1 MYVWDDKKKQYVSDT
16 PASRIPVK
24 DSAEL
29 FDSNNVE
36 GALAELAGERD
47 AQGITLQ
54 DHTGK
59 IENLT
64 EVVDW
69 LKVNGGGSGGTGAG
83 GTVMPTISTTDE
95 LSQVVP
101 KGQEIILNVFFS
113 SPNLGQGSLVL
124 LVNNKEVNS
133 FTIKQG
139 SNSINIGAL
148 KDLRNKIV
156 IYAKDRAN
164 LVSNEITYNIINGG
178 VSLTLDFDYYADY
191 PADKDVLMRYNID
204 TDQEDVQ
211 LEVTVDN
218 NKSSVACKNGYNEY
232 YFKNLTVGI
241 HAVTVRAISGQFI
254 SETYNFN
261 LVIINSDSLYISSTF
276 GENPKCTLGVPVV
289 IDYRISYKDDTA
301 ITLVLT
307 LDGKV
312 NKTLTSKRGS
322 YAWTLNDMTL
332 GSHSY
337 KIDCTLGADTV
348 SLEGTFVV
356 EAGDYTPLQINTD
369 GLRYQMGCANRTNQ
383 DDDKEEFIYDNGTSQ
398 ITTRLKG
405 FNFETNGWIDGAL
418 VCNGGAYAEIDYAC
432 MAENAPY
439 SLTVEIDFKATD
451 IGIHDARVL
460 ECRDTTTKKGFH
472 VALTEAKL
480 NSISQEAKVYIT
492 PEERTTVSLQIDR
505 QNKFAKIYVNGIIT
519 SAFKLTDSG
528 SGTATVLESFAH
540 NGKIYVGCD
549 KNLDNIGNCTIYDI
563 RVYERRVSNDEIVK
577 NVIAQEKDLRKQED
591 LYNFCFNNN
600 TLSTMRLY
608 SDEVENKV
616 SNMTNTNK
624 ITMRAVY
631 RSTNTEKYGQPFELK
646 YCKVYWQGTS
656 SLDYI
661 RKNYNLELYDDDL
674 KEFYY
679 SPYPNAVQEYLFCLK
694 CDYMES
700 SHARNVGIGNLINK
714 YWYTSKNPAQLKDDK
729 VQNAVQGFP
738 MLLYINDEFMGVY
751 NFNTDRY
758 SNASFG
764 YTGDECLAYELS
776 ANSDTT
782 AGAFITYDKTK
793 HEGNEIDYYKRDFM
807 CLYPPTRRAGNDTM
821 DEIID
826 LVKFVDK
833 SSDEE
838 FVTNINNNVYFNK
851 EYLLRYLIYCLV
863 MGAVDSLGKNMK
875 LATWD
880 MGKTWYP
887 QIYDCDTTMGL
898 DNSGMLYYTDSSM
911 KIQAGTYNTS
921 SSRLWSRLI
930 ELMWADIQAEYV
942 KMRNTYLTLDNLYSC
957 IINNQMDLIPATYY
971 NSDCETKYLQF
982 GALYLDVLHG
992 QGKQQV
998 MEWLRARLLFLDTY
1012 MEYWTTTSEFISLRA
1027 GKDGLAYIDLEM
1039 FDNMYAQVKW
1049 RNTGKDDDALAIQ
1062 IKEVKKNT
1070 VTRFEFKVQ
1079 ASTDQE
1085 IRIFG
1090 AKYVKSLGNLSNLEL
1105 VKIDVSNATRLTKM
1119 ECHSSKLKNVI
1130 LSTCTNLQYVDL
1142 KDCSTLG
1149 STEQSTKNLDVSRC
1163 SNLKYVNC
1171 QNTQLQGITLNPKGS
1186 NIHEVYFP
1194 KTVQAITMANCPQLS
1209 IVGLEKGHECKELNL
1224 TNCPSVT
1231 DFGDREYDL
1240 STKKYK
1246 YTNGL
1251 FLSGLQKIKLD
1262 NSYINETDLSINHC
1276 LNLNEITLKNMP
1288 KLERIKVSVNMY
1300 NGACVTGN
1308 LKQFDTNPDL
1318 ENTEDLTVSSTNCPK
1333 LKEFITTDPYDN
1345 SGADMGI
1352 DVKYFFITLH
1362 GEQSL
1367 DYQGRWSHVRKRV
1380 LDLSNT
1386 NITDVKLFTSTILLG
1401 LKVPMTLKN
1410 LLINKELDVTD
1421 LVTDES
1427 YRCRALYQERR
1438 SGNQADNKIKYD
1450 FNISPGRGGSVTVL
1464 NVWNDSV
1471 TDFTPN
1477 ITKPIWDFKG
1487 LAMEEMLYT
1496 NSHQII
1502 GTNGYYA
1509 GNTFNDLVQKYTL
1522 RNLTLKAKKYALS
1535 LYQFSTQENLS
1546 LDYSEFTGESLTYAF
1561 AGIKQDSILN
1571 LPTNLDNLKWVEYIA
1586 SFANTDKITWKFIE
1600 KIFPLIPDGAI
1611 VTSFRNMTL
1620 KEQTDYETDGI
1631 SLINQQS
1638 ISPNGTYYADNANKG
1653 WFYGSN
1659 LKYVKEVKINN
1670 SSVRGMF
1677 SNVTAL
1683 EKVGNI
1689 TIDCGRKYFAGL
1701 SNYFRNCINLISV
1714 GNIVYNENNAE
1725 GEVSC
1730 EAMFYGCSNLK
1741 NIGTITFLNQNGNKL
1756 LNHLLYSCSK
1766 LTGDID
1772 LTDVKD
1778 VTTLQSAFFNCKAL
1792 NSVKFPSDLSSLTG
1806 LNSSFMGAII
1816 NEVDLGS
1823 LSLASNLTS
1832 LHDICNDATIGNLK
1846 GFDTIPNSVIDLTTS
1861 FRKANINNGNFVFPN
1876 FTQGSVCEQLGGAFD
1891 RGSNVQLP
1899 SVFTIPASMKY
1910 LDDMCSGNKNMPR
1923 TLVFDCSNATDILK
1937 NRNVFKDGQ
1946 GLEELTWKLPQH
1958 IWDNS
1963 INKTSNSSSLY
1974 FLYGSTAKKITLDY
1988 TAYKGDC
1995 IGTDGFLPATDNLE
2009 LYGVDFN
2016 LTGHTSMGGS
2026 RKFIKAFTVHGACNT
2041 RDIDLRAWRMTYEN
2055 YLKFIEEAIATLDCA
2070 NLITPM
2076 SYYDDIKY
2084 YNGSAI
2090 ATWNNIMTGFIPVKP
2105 GSKVIMKINDILN
2118 NENTP
2123 FRGTFYKE
2131 DKSPTTEGNSQTQ
2144 VGQKDWSNKYN
2155 ESGMEIFVP
2164 RTAHYIRV
2172 GFVGSNNQDIINKIN
2187 SRIQQDLV
2195 SLKYKT
2201 PTQTPKTLTMGS
2213 YTNYAGTETL
2223 TAEQKETIITKG
2235 TPKGWNVVFI

>member
-64 EVVDW
+64 ETVDW
-69 LKVNGGGSGGTGAG
+69 LKVNGGGGGGTGGG

-101 KGQEIILNVFFS
+101 KGQEIVLNVFFS
-113 SPNLGQGSLVL
+113 SPNLGSGSLVL

-139 SNSINIGAL
+139 SNTINIGKL
-148 KDLRNKIV
+148 TDLRNKVV

-218 NKSSVACKNGYNEY
+218 NVSSVTCKKGYNEY

-241 HAVTVRAISGQFI
+241 HAVTVKAVSGQFI
-254 SETYNFN
+254 SETYSFN

-301 ITLVLT
+301 VTIVLT
-307 LDGKV
+307 LDGEV

-322 YAWTLNDMTL
+322 YAETLNDMTL

-432 MAENAPY
+432 MSENAPY

-460 ECRDTTTKKGFH
+460 ECRDTDTKKGFH

-528 SGTATVLESFAH
+528 SGTSTVLESFAH

-563 RVYERRVSNDEIVK
+563 RVYERKVSNDEIVK

-616 SNMTNTNK
+616 ENMTNTNK

-714 YWYTSKNPAQLKDDK
+714 YWYTSKNPAQLKNDM

-764 YTGDECLAYELS
+764 YTGDNCLAYELS

-782 AGAFITYDKTK
+782 AGAFITYDKNK

-957 IINNQMDLIPATYY
+957 IIDNQMDLIPATYY

-1049 RNTGKDDDALAIQ
+1049 RNTGKEDDALAIQ

-1070 VTRFEFKVQ
+1070 VTRFEFNVQ

-1090 AKYVKSLGNLSNLEL
+1090 ARYVKSLGDLSNLEL

-1119 ECHSSKLKNVI
+1119 ECHSEKLKNVI

-1171 QNTQLQGITLNPKGS
+1171 QNTQLQGITLNPNGS
-1186 NIHEVYFP
+1186 NIKEVWYP
-1194 KTVQAITMANCPQLS
+1194 KSIQTVSFANCPQLET
-1209 IVGLEKGHECKELNL
+1209 VGLEEGHSCNELRL
-1224 TNCPSVT
+1224 VNCPNVTMFGDRSYSDTDKEYLYLNSKFLNGVQNLYIDASCLGFTEWEMKDCNKGFTSIVIKNVPNMKKLILGVNNTKEDVYYTKGT
-1231 DFGDREYDL
+1231 DFGGKNLSDLLAKKDCTIELSNTGITELIFTAFQRKSYSPNWRDGKEY
-1240 STKKYK
+1240 
-1246 YTNGL
+1246 
-1251 FLSGLQKIKLD
+1251 Q
-1262 NSYINETDLSINHC
+1262 SYAG
-1276 LNLNEITLKNMP
+1276 
-1288 KLERIKVSVNMY
+1288 V
-1300 NGACVTGN
+1300 
-1308 LKQFDTNPDL
+1308 F
-1318 ENTEDLTVSSTNCPK
+1318 NT
-1333 LKEFITTDPYDN
+1333 YH
-1345 SGADMGI
+1345 MGSFSA
-1352 DVKYFFITLH
+1352 K
-1362 GEQSL
+1362 S
-1367 DYQGRWSHVRKRV
+1367 

-1386 NITDVKLFTSTILLG
+1386 KLEKVKFLCCCDIYKVLVPSTLTDLVADSFFDMHKDFYGASASIVDIGFENHHYKDGKDLLTLADNTKFSTRQYGIGTVNTGNTIRLPNACSGSTIW
-1401 LKVPMTLKN
+1401 KVWCPNNT
-1410 LLINKELDVTD
+1410 EEPTDVTD
-1421 LVTDES
+1421 DTGTLAYT
-1427 YRCRALYQERR
+1427 
-1438 SGNQADNKIKYD
+1438 
-1450 FNISPGRGGSVTVL
+1450 
-1464 NVWNDSV
+1464 
-1471 TDFTPN
+1471 
-1477 ITKPIWDFKG
+1477 WDLKG
-1487 LAMEEMLYT
+1487 LKLNTCWLWELNTAVLYEQTYSSKNNYKQDIETGGYNGLIKSMYNEYKIQIRNMDLKCKEYQLLTYPRAFYIEEPYVGCTVDYT
-1496 NSHQII
+1496 
-1502 GTNGYYA
+1502 
-1509 GNTFNDLVQKYTL
+1509 
-1522 RNLTLKAKKYALS
+1522 
-1535 LYQFSTQENLS
+1535 
-1546 LDYSEFTGESLTYAF
+1546 EFTGMALNFGFAYTKNLNYVMPSDLDAFVKIPTYIYKPMYKLESNIIGWDFVSAVNKRTIDAWALRDIIQYA
-1561 AGIKQDSILN
+1561 K
-1571 LPTNLDNLKWVEYIA
+1571 
-1586 SFANTDKITWKFIE
+1586 
-1600 KIFPLIPDGAI
+1600 
-1611 VTSFRNMTL
+1611 L
-1620 KEQTDYETDGI
+1620 KEQTEREAIDLIVNLPSDWNSRDTVIPTDHKY
-1631 SLINQQS
+1631 LL
-1638 ISPNGTYYADNANKG
+1638 
-1653 WFYGSN
+1653 FYGSN
-1659 LKYVKEVKINN
+1659 LKYLNNLKITGYLRTRGLLAYSGLVKIQNIEIQVATPGDGD
-1670 SSVRGMF
+1670 SSSDMFRGC
-1677 SNVTAL
+1677 
-1683 EKVGNI
+1683 K
-1689 TIDCGRKYFAGL
+1689 D
-1701 SNYFRNCINLISV
+1701 LISV
-1714 GNIVYNENNAE
+1714 GNINITFPTDAQLCNVGKNT
-1725 GEVSC
+1725 GERLFLSG
-1730 EAMFYGCSNLK
+1730 MFYDCPNLVSVGDVTGNRPISEVYQYLNSSNV
-1741 NIGTITFLNQNGNKL
+1741 NKAESA
-1756 LNHLLYSCSK
+1756 NRAFFQCSK
-1766 LTGDID
+1766 LESIGDLSYLNPVDIGDMLSGCSSLKTVKKLPNLSRISVCYNAFNGVAVDLSLEGLDSNLQSVSFEKFFMGYLGKHITGMYIPVSINNTRQMYNGAKNLISVEPEGHFTEEKHANCAVTSMYYMYKDCKGELLPNPLIIPKKVMD
-1772 LTDVKD
+1772 CQRMLEGIKYDVSSGIEHTLTIKILGSKLTDFMHYQGAVAGL
-1778 VTTLQSAFFNCKAL
+1778 TTLNMQFQETLEGTLDMSWLGSYNTSANGVYFKNLNINWDKIPRCKGAYMLRDNQCTVNLNYYDLNTIWEGNGHQLFYSADINPTWHGTASHDLYFAKATISAKAL
-1792 NSVKFPSDLSSLTG
+1792 SALIPLLEQVENAKLY
-1806 LNSSFMGAII
+1806 
-1816 NEVDLGS
+1816 LGTYS
-1823 LSLASNLTS
+1823 
-1832 LHDICNDATIGNLK
+1832 
-1846 GFDTIPNSVIDLTTS
+1846 
-1861 FRKANINNGNFVFPN
+1861 
-1876 FTQGSVCEQLGGAFD
+1876 
-1891 RGSNVQLP
+1891 
-1899 SVFTIPASMKY
+1899 
-1910 LDDMCSGNKNMPR
+1910 
-1923 TLVFDCSNATDILK
+1923 K
-1937 NRNVFKDGQ
+1937 NR
-1946 GLEELTWKLPQH
+1946 LTDEQKAE
-1958 IWDNS
+1958 I
-1963 INKTSNSSSLY
+1963 
-1974 FLYGSTAKKITLDY
+1974 TAK
-1988 TAYKGDC
+1988 G
-1995 IGTDGFLPATDNLE
+1995 
-2009 LYGVDFN
+2009 
-2016 LTGHTSMGGS
+2016 
-2026 RKFIKAFTVHGACNT
+2026 
-2041 RDIDLRAWRMTYEN
+2041 W
-2055 YLKFIEEAIATLDCA
+2055 
-2070 NLITPM
+2070 
-2076 SYYDDIKY
+2076 
-2084 YNGSAI
+2084 
-2090 ATWNNIMTGFIPVKP
+2090 
-2105 GSKVIMKINDILN
+2105 
-2118 NENTP
+2118 
-2123 FRGTFYKE
+2123 
-2131 DKSPTTEGNSQTQ
+2131 
-2144 VGQKDWSNKYN
+2144 
-2155 ESGMEIFVP
+2155 
-2164 RTAHYIRV
+2164 
-2172 GFVGSNNQDIINKIN
+2172 
-2187 SRIQQDLV
+2187 
-2195 SLKYKT
+2195 
-2201 PTQTPKTLTMGS
+2201 
-2213 YTNYAGTETL
+2213 
-2223 TAEQKETIITKG
+2223 TI
-2235 TPKGWNVVFI
+2235 V